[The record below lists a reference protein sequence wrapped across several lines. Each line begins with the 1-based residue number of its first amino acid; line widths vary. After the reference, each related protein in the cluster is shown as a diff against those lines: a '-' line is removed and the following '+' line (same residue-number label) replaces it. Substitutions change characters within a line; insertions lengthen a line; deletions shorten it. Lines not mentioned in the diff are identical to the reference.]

1 MNFDGM
7 YTSDSETESRQ
18 NGALELIEELINSCG
33 QYEEKIVALQETI
46 SQKSKQLDLTI
57 KKFQDL
63 DRLAKNLDES
73 ISLTRSRSIKE
84 MEETI
89 NTANKTTES
98 IVEKMPSI
106 RSRINDK
113 SEVLKQQQK
122 LLTTF
127 QNQVEREKRS
137 VKMLAKYRNILGVLI
152 FVIMLIFSSII
163 IITSI
168 QSNN

>member
-1 MNFDGM
+1 M
-7 YTSDSETESRQ
+7 YITDSEAESS
-18 NGALELIEELINSCG
+18 GALELIEELINNCG
-33 QYEEKIVALQETI
+33 QYDEKIVALQEII

-84 MEETI
+84 MEKTI
-89 NTANKTTES
+89 DTANGTTER

-113 SEVLKQQQK
+113 SEVLKQQQE

-137 VKMLAKYRNILGVLI
+137 VKMLAKYRNILGGKLTYFFPYLVNLDK
-152 FVIMLIFSSII
+152 
-163 IITSI
+163 
-168 QSNN
+168 